1 MSLFRQIPFLFVALT
16 LITSCKPFDVNVATP
31 EPIKVDLDM
40 DVHVYQHGK
49 VDKKTSEQQ
58 EAFRSAMDARRT
70 RMEEI
75 QELKNNRLVGENHEG
90 ELSVRTKPAGEYGEY
105 VVKTVSD
112 ENRDRVTLMKKEA
125 EEKKVSLDQVRA
137 EQWKHWQ
144 RVSFPGEWIE
154 VEGGAAGGYT
164 WEQKKKAG
172 G

>member
-58 EAFRSAMDARRT
+58 EAFRSAMDARRA

-90 ELSVRTKPAGEYGEY
+90 ELSVRTKPAGEYGDY

-112 ENRDRVTLMKKEA
+112 ENLDRVTLTTTLQHAANPRHISSSLRKWPDSYRPSRGIFA
-125 EEKKVSLDQVRA
+125 NRHLGPVSENDGQSLHLHLR
-137 EQWKHWQ
+137 
-144 RVSFPGEWIE
+144 R
-154 VEGGAAGGYT
+154 
-164 WEQKKKAG
+164 
-172 G
+172 

>member
-58 EAFRSAMDARRT
+58 EAFRSAMDARRA

-90 ELSVRTKPAGEYGEY
+90 ELSVRTKPAGEYGDY

-112 ENRDRVTLMKKEA
+112 ANLDRVTLMKKEA
-125 EEKKVSLDQVRA
+125 EVMVVFRLSSNPREVCWPEEITTVSSAL
-137 EQWKHWQ
+137 
-144 RVSFPGEWIE
+144 P
-154 VEGGAAGGYT
+154 VENVARLPPPA
-164 WEQKKKAG
+164 
-172 G
+172 

>member
-1 MSLFRQIPFLFVALT
+1 MSLIRQIPFLFVVLT
-16 LITSCKPFDVNVATP
+16 LLASCKPFDVNVATP

-49 VDKKTSEQQ
+49 VDKKTSEAQ
-58 EAFRSAMDARRT
+58 ETFRSAMDARRT

-75 QELKNNRLVGENHEG
+75 QELKNNRLVGENHLG
-90 ELSVRTKPAGEYGEY
+90 ELSVRTKPAGEYGDY

-125 EEKKVSLDQVRA
+125 EEKKVSLDQIRS

-144 RVSFPGEWIE
+144 RKSFPGEWIE
-154 VEGGAAGGYT
+154 VEGDSGGYT

-172 G
+172 E